1 MTPSSRRAIQSMQM
15 LLAILLPTM
24 TFLPIQAMA
33 TDTPRRPSE
42 TSPSDKRLGPGTERH
57 ETSDQPIET
66 DKRP

>member
-15 LLAILLPTM
+15 LLAILLTTM
-24 TFLPIQAMA
+24 TLLPIQAMA

-42 TSPSDKRLGPGTERH
+42 NSPSDKRLGPGTESH
-57 ETSDQPIET
+57 ETSDQPIKT